1 MSIYFIVDNK
11 YSKELIIKLISI
23 VRNKFVRAGVV
34 HVSRPVN
41 VCSNKM
47 GRFIKE
53 GLGEGLCVVIVVD
66 TEGDK
71 PEDVKARIID
81 EHLKDL
87 GFNRERVKII
97 TAHPCLEAWLAEL
110 LNLNTRGVNCKDV
123 KDIIK
128 HSLNGSCICDKH
140 YTVHI
145 VRLSISVKTLSQ
157 LDRYV
162 LLNLLRRITV
172 QISERIR

>member
-11 YSKELIIKLISI
+11 YSKELIIKLINI

-47 GRFIKE
+47 GRFIRE
-53 GLGEGLCVVIVVD
+53 GLGKGHCVVIVVD
-66 TEGDK
+66 TEGEK

-81 EHLKDL
+81 EHFRDL

-128 HSLNGSCICDKH
+128 RHIKDYESHLLPGLIERRLGSRLEVGDPPSFLMEIIDA
-140 YTVHI
+140 
-145 VRLSISVKTLSQ
+145 VRSCVT
-157 LDRYV
+157 
-162 LLNLLRRITV
+162 
-172 QISERIR
+172 

>member
-11 YSKELIIKLISI
+11 YSRELIIKLISI
-23 VRNKFVRAGVV
+23 VRNKFVRVGEAR
-34 HVSRPVN
+34 VSRPVN

-53 GLGEGLCVVIVVD
+53 GLGEGFCVVIVVD

-128 HSLNGSCICDKH
+128 CHIKDYESHLLPGLIERHLRSRLEVGDPPSFLMEIIDAVRSCF
-140 YTVHI
+140 T
-145 VRLSISVKTLSQ
+145 
-157 LDRYV
+157 
-162 LLNLLRRITV
+162 
-172 QISERIR
+172 

>member
-11 YSKELIIKLISI
+11 YSKELIEKLMSVVI
-23 VRNKFVRAGVV
+23 NKFVNVDKRPP
-34 HVSRPVN
+34 VSSPVN

-47 GRFIKE
+47 GRFIKG
-53 GLGEGLCVVIVVD
+53 GLGEGHCVVIVVD
-66 TEGDK
+66 TEGEK

-87 GFNRERVKII
+87 EFNRERVKII

-110 LNLNTRGVNCKDV
+110 LNLNTRGVANCKDV

-128 HSLNGSCICDKH
+128 
-140 YTVHI
+140 
-145 VRLSISVKTLSQ
+145 
-157 LDRYV
+157 
-162 LLNLLRRITV
+162 RRIKDYESHLLPGLV
-172 QISERIR
+172 ERHLRSRLEAGDPPSFLTEIIDAVRSCVT

>member
-11 YSKELIIKLISI
+11 YSKELVIKLISI
-23 VRNKFVRAGVV
+23 VRNKFVRAGVAYI
-34 HVSRPVN
+34 SRPVN

-53 GLGEGLCVVIVVD
+53 GLGEGHCVIIVVD
-66 TEGDK
+66 TEGEK

-87 GFNRERVKII
+87 EFNREKVKII
-97 TAHPCLEAWLAEL
+97 TAHPCLEAWLVEL

-128 HSLNGSCICDKH
+128 R
-140 YTVHI
+140 HI
-145 VRLSISVKTLSQ
+145 KDYESHLLPGLVERHLRSRLEVGDPPSFLMEIIDAVRGCFT
-157 LDRYV
+157 
-162 LLNLLRRITV
+162 
-172 QISERIR
+172 

>member
-1 MSIYFIVDNK
+1 MDIYFIVDNK

-47 GRFIKE
+47 GRFIRD
-53 GLGEGLCVVIVVD
+53 GLGKGLCVVIVVD
-66 TEGDK
+66 TEGEK

-87 GFNRERVKII
+87 EFNRERVKII

-128 HSLNGSCICDKH
+128 R
-140 YTVHI
+140 HI
-145 VRLSISVKTLSQ
+145 KDYESHLLPGLIERHLRSRLEVGDPTSFHTEIIDAVRGCFT
-157 LDRYV
+157 
-162 LLNLLRRITV
+162 
-172 QISERIR
+172 

>member
-11 YSKELIIKLISI
+11 YSKELIIKLINI

-47 GRFIKE
+47 GMFIRD
-53 GLGEGLCVVIVVD
+53 GLGNGHCVIIVVD
-66 TEGDK
+66 TEGEK

-87 GFNRERVKII
+87 EFYRERVKII

-110 LNLNTRGVNCKDV
+110 LNLNTRGVANCKDV
-123 KDIIK
+123 KVIIK
-128 HSLNGSCICDKH
+128 RRIKDYKSRLLPDLIERHLRSRLEVGDPPSFLMEIIDAVRSCI
-140 YTVHI
+140 T
-145 VRLSISVKTLSQ
+145 
-157 LDRYV
+157 
-162 LLNLLRRITV
+162 
-172 QISERIR
+172 

>member
-23 VRNKFVRAGVV
+23 VRNKFVRAGVAY
-34 HVSRPVN
+34 VSRPVN

-53 GLGEGLCVVIVVD
+53 GLREGHCVVIVVD
-66 TEGDK
+66 TEGEK

-87 GFNRERVKII
+87 EFNRERVKII
-97 TAHPCLEAWLAEL
+97 TAHPCLEAWLVEL

-123 KDIIK
+123 KDIVKRHIK
-128 HSLNGSCICDKH
+128 DYESHLLPGLVERHLRSRLEVGDPPSFLMEIIDAVRSCV
-140 YTVHI
+140 T
-145 VRLSISVKTLSQ
+145 
-157 LDRYV
+157 
-162 LLNLLRRITV
+162 
-172 QISERIR
+172 

>member
-11 YSKELIIKLISI
+11 YSKELVIKLISI

-53 GLGEGLCVVIVVD
+53 GLGEGHCVVIVVD
-66 TEGDK
+66 TEGEK
-71 PEDVKARIID
+71 PEDVEARIID

-87 GFNRERVKII
+87 EFNRERVKII

-128 HSLNGSCICDKH
+128 RHIKDYESHLLPGLVERHLRSRLEVGDPPSFLMEIIDAVRSCV
-140 YTVHI
+140 T
-145 VRLSISVKTLSQ
+145 
-157 LDRYV
+157 
-162 LLNLLRRITV
+162 
-172 QISERIR
+172 